1 MYADLAVR
9 LDANIEDADVDDD
22 AAIQALMEGTAQGTA
37 PSAPSTPSAPS
48 APSERPKSASP
59 KSKGKKTVDDHV
71 ICGIPESA
79 GQNLVP
85 DVVLELEES
94 EMANKR
100 GHVIIAIENPN
111 PDLDIKILVR
121 RGELEFA
128 AVDFTVNLC
137 CFLVSSNMT
146 NHVDG
151 NTSYP
156 PSQMKDYVYCDQA
169 KQTFNWMCF
178 FSL

>member
-1 MYADLAVR
+1 MLLLFIEKYADLAVC
-9 LDANIEDADVDDD
+9 LDANIEGTDVDDD

-37 PSAPSTPSAPS
+37 TATSAPSG
-48 APSERPKSASP
+48 RPKSASP
-59 KSKGKKTVDDHV
+59 KSKGKKKVDDHV

-100 GHVIIAIENPN
+100 GHAVIAIENPN
-111 PDLDIKILVR
+111 PDLDIKIFVR
-121 RGELEFA
+121 GGLEFG

-137 CFLVSSNMT
+137 CFLVSSDIT
-146 NHVDG
+146 NRVDG
-151 NTSYP
+151 NTS
-156 PSQMKDYVYCDQA
+156 K
-169 KQTFNWMCF
+169 F
-178 FSL
+178 FKN

>member
-1 MYADLAVR
+1 MLLLFIETYADLAVW

-37 PSAPSTPSAPS
+37 PSAPSAPS
-48 APSERPKSASP
+48 GRPKSASP
-59 KSKGKKTVDDHV
+59 KSKGKKKVDDHV

-94 EMANKR
+94 ELANKR
-100 GHVIIAIENPN
+100 GHVVIAIENPN

-121 RGELEFA
+121 RGGGLEFV

-146 NHVDG
+146 NRVDG

-156 PSQMKDYVYCDQA
+156 PSPDKRLCLLWSSKTDI
-169 KQTFNWMCF
+169 
-178 FSL
+178 

>member
-1 MYADLAVR
+1 MLLLFIETYADLAVL

-22 AAIQALMEGTAQGTA
+22 AAIQALMEGTAQGT
-37 PSAPSTPSAPS
+37 TPSAPS
-48 APSERPKSASP
+48 GRSKSASP
-59 KSKGKKTVDDHV
+59 KSKGKKKVDDHV

-100 GHVIIAIENPN
+100 GHVVIAIENPN

-121 RGELEFA
+121 RGE
-128 AVDFTVNLC
+128 
-137 CFLVSSNMT
+137 
-146 NHVDG
+146 G
-151 NTSYP
+151 
-156 PSQMKDYVYCDQA
+156 
-169 KQTFNWMCF
+169 W
-178 FSL
+178 SLQLLTLLLNCVVFWFQVT

>member
-1 MYADLAVR
+1 MLLLFIEKYADLAVR
-9 LDANIEDADVDDD
+9 LDANIEGTVVDDD

-37 PSAPSTPSAPS
+37 TATSAPSG
-48 APSERPKSASP
+48 RPKSASP
-59 KSKGKKTVDDHV
+59 KSKGTKKVDDHV
-71 ICGIPESA
+71 ICGISESA

-100 GHVIIAIENPN
+100 GHVVIAIENPN
-111 PDLDIKILVR
+111 PDLDIKILV
-121 RGELEFA
+121 GGGVEFA

-146 NHVDG
+146 NRVDG

-169 KQTFNWMCF
+169 KQTFNRMCF

>member
-9 LDANIEDADVDDD
+9 LDANTEDVDVDDD

-37 PSAPSTPSAPS
+37 PSAPS
-48 APSERPKSASP
+48 ERPKSASP
-59 KSKGKKTVDDHV
+59 KSKGRKKVDV

-100 GHVIIAIENPN
+100 GHVVIAIKNPN

-121 RGELEFA
+121 RGE
-128 AVDFTVNLC
+128 
-137 CFLVSSNMT
+137 
-146 NHVDG
+146 G
-151 NTSYP
+151 
-156 PSQMKDYVYCDQA
+156 
-169 KQTFNWMCF
+169 W
-178 FSL
+178 SLQLLTLLLTCVVFWFQVT

>member
-1 MYADLAVR
+1 
-9 LDANIEDADVDDD
+9 
-22 AAIQALMEGTAQGTA
+22 
-37 PSAPSTPSAPS
+37 
-48 APSERPKSASP
+48 
-59 KSKGKKTVDDHV
+59 
-71 ICGIPESA
+71 
-79 GQNLVP
+79 
-85 DVVLELEES
+85 
-94 EMANKR
+94 MANKR
-100 GHVIIAIENPN
+100 GHVVIAIENPN

-121 RGELEFA
+121 RGGGGLEFA

-169 KQTFNWMCF
+169 RQTFNQMCF

>member
-1 MYADLAVR
+1 MLLLFIETYADLAVR

-37 PSAPSTPSAPS
+37 PSG
-48 APSERPKSASP
+48 RPKSASP
-59 KSKGKKTVDDHV
+59 KSKGKKKVDDHV

-100 GHVIIAIENPN
+100 GHVVIAIENPN

-121 RGELEFA
+121 RGE
-128 AVDFTVNLC
+128 
-137 CFLVSSNMT
+137 
-146 NHVDG
+146 G
-151 NTSYP
+151 
-156 PSQMKDYVYCDQA
+156 
-169 KQTFNWMCF
+169 W
-178 FSL
+178 SLQLLTLLLTCVVF

>member
-1 MYADLAVR
+1 MLTWLCDWMPILKMR
-9 LDANIEDADVDDD
+9 M
-22 AAIQALMEGTAQGTA
+22 LMMMQQYK
-37 PSAPSTPSAPS
+37 PSWKELHKEQHHQHHQHPQKGQNLPLPSQK
-48 APSERPKSASP
+48 E
-59 KSKGKKTVDDHV
+59 KKKVDDHV

-79 GQNLVP
+79 GQNLVA

-100 GHVIIAIENPN
+100 GHVVIAIENPN
-111 PDLDIKILVR
+111 PDLDIEILVR
-121 RGELEFA
+121 RGEGLEFA

-146 NHVDG
+146 NRVDG

-156 PSQMKDYVYCDQA
+156 PSQMKDYVYCDQV
-169 KQTFNWMCF
+169 KQTFNQMCF

>member
-37 PSAPSTPSAPS
+37 LSAPS
-48 APSERPKSASP
+48 APSVRPKSASP
-59 KSKGKKTVDDHV
+59 KSKGKKKVDDHV

-100 GHVIIAIENPN
+100 GHVVIAIENPN

-121 RGELEFA
+121 RGEGWSLQLLTLLLTCVVFW
-128 AVDFTVNLC
+128 F
-137 CFLVSSNMT
+137 
-146 NHVDG
+146 
-151 NTSYP
+151 
-156 PSQMKDYVYCDQA
+156 QA
-169 KQTFNWMCF
+169 T
-178 FSL
+178 